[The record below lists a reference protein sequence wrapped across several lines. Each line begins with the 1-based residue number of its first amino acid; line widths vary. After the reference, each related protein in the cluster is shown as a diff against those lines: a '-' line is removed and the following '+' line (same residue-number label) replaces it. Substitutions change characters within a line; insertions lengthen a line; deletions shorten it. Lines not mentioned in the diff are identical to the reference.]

1 MELVTYRGI
10 VYPVQC
16 DVMGH
21 MNVQHY
27 IAAFDQAMWH
37 LVAAI
42 GYRASWLK
50 ERNLGWAD
58 RRYEVDFHAE
68 LPVGSLFEVKSRLL
82 KIGRTSLT
90 AHHAMFNSETGVLS
104 AEITAVSILFDLAA
118 RKSTPFPPEMIEGAQ
133 AYLSV

>member
-1 MELVTYRGI
+1 MQLTTYRGI

-37 LVAAI
+37 LVAAA
-42 GYRASWLK
+42 GYKNSWLK
-50 ERNLGWAD
+50 DRNLGWAD
-58 RRYEVDFHAE
+58 RHYEVDFLEE
-68 LPVGSLFEVKSRLL
+68 LPVGSLFEVKSQFQ

-90 AHHAMFNSETGVLS
+90 AHHQMFNSETGALS
-104 AEITAVSILFDLAA
+104 AEITAVTILFDLIA
-118 RKSTPFPPEMIEGAQ
+118 RKASPLPAEMLEGAKS
-133 AYLSV
+133 YLKD

>member
-1 MELVTYRGI
+1 MELTTYRGI

-21 MNVQHY
+21 MNVKHY

-37 LVAAI
+37 LVAAA
-42 GYRASWLK
+42 GYKSSWLK

-58 RRYEVDFHAE
+58 RHYEVDFLQE
-68 LPVGSLFEVKSRLL
+68 LPVGSLFEVKSQFL

-90 AHHAMFNSETGVLS
+90 AHHRMFNTETGTLS
-104 AEITAVSILFDLAA
+104 AEITAVSILFDLTA
-118 RKSTPFPPEMIEGAQ
+118 RKPSPLPPEMLEGAKP
-133 AYLSV
+133 YMKG